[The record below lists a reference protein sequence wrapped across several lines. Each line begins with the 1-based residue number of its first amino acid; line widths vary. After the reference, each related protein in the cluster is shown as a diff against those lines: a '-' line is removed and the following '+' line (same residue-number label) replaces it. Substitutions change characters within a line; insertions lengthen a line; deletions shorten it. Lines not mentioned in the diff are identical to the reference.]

1 MSGQSYHS
9 HGKQKT
15 IKVHVRGVK
24 GHYYLQ
30 HKHTGERRDYWFPA
44 NDKFCEDRGL
54 KKTMYYRD
62 ADPEVERLKVADF
75 SRRLALTLRMKIHEG
90 PMDTHHLKT
99 ADRRLGY
106 CLMNTCFDFLSMER
120 AERKNWKVRFSDA
133 GFGTEKKHWIEWDS
147 TMYPPGHMT
156 EDEAMCLGEYAAI
169 GIRSKKKIRKLMRQ
183 ALPVGQPGE
192 LRIY

>member
-1 MSGQSYHS
+1 MSGTSYHAK
-9 HGKQKT
+9 GKQQT
-15 IKVHVRGVK
+15 FTVRVKGIK

-54 KKTMYYRD
+54 EKIMYYRD
-62 ADPEVERLKVADF
+62 ADPEIERLKVADF
-75 SRRLALTLRMKIHEG
+75 SRRLALTLRSIHKEG

-106 CLMNTCFDFLSMER
+106 CFMNTAFDFMVMDR

-133 GFGTEKKHWIEWDS
+133 GFGTEKKHWVEWDS
-147 TMYPPGHMT
+147 TMYAKKDMT
-156 EDEAMCLGEYAAI
+156 MDEVMCVDEYYAI
-169 GIRSKKKIRKLMRQ
+169 GIRSKKKIRKLMAQ
-183 ALPVGQPGE
+183 QLPVGQPGE
-192 LRIY
+192 LRVY